1 MAHEQWLLLALVGLG
16 MRLQA
21 MLEDFNFYYYWPG
34 SYCAQ
39 SSKRCCLPTTGEP
52 DEDFFV
58 VGLYAAN
65 STEAV
70 LRKCPNEQ
78 SFEFSQLEG
87 LEESLSG
94 LWSSIK
100 CPSNTG
106 QSMWKSLWKNN
117 GVCSNLSLFK
127 YFKQGII
134 IHREI
139 NLIKALRFQS
149 IVPNGRLYQL
159 AEIKKALKHEL
170 GAEVAIRCRENS
182 NSMKSMSGSTKLMPQ
197 VCYLARA
204 CLTLNALTRYPS
216 LPSISKCSRKM

>member
-1 MAHEQWLLLALVGLG
+1 
-16 MRLQA
+16 
-21 MLEDFNFYYYWPG
+21 
-34 SYCAQ
+34 
-39 SSKRCCLPTTGEP
+39 
-52 DEDFFV
+52 
-58 VGLYAAN
+58 
-65 STEAV
+65 
-70 LRKCPNEQ
+70 
-78 SFEFSQLEG
+78 
-87 LEESLSG
+87 
-94 LWSSIK
+94 
-100 CPSNTG
+100 
-106 QSMWKSLWKNN
+106 MWKSLWKNN

-149 IVPNGRLYQL
+149 EGSIDLICVLIFIDFVENVGSIAGIVPNGRLYQL